1 MDQIQAMRIFTRV
14 VEAGTFT
21 RAADSLSLPKATVT
35 KHVQAL
41 EERLRVKLLNRTT
54 RRVTV
59 TADGAAYYERTVRLL
74 SDLDDIEAS
83 MTNARANPM
92 GRLRVDV
99 GTSVAQLLIIPHLA
113 DFQTRFP
120 DIQLDL
126 GVSDR
131 TVDLIGDNV
140 DCVIRGGE
148 LTDQSLVARRIGN
161 LEFITVASP
170 DYLARK
176 GTPQHPLEL
185 EEKHTSLLYFS
196 PQSGRHYPLEFRKG
210 AESIDINGP
219 YQVSVNEANAY
230 VTAALHG
237 MGVAQITSFQAQKH
251 LKAGTLVQLLPDWTQ
266 PLLPVYVVYPPN
278 RHLSAKVRAF
288 VDWTA
293 ELFQRDPHLQRH
305 EGLAWAAVQ
314 ARLEANPRASRTVP
328 FVAKATGVP
337 LAKAAARIA
346 LGESI
351 VDLRADVYSVT
362 DLPPAMGVEN
372 ETYTRA
378 RASARSCDDLAHPK
392 LTARG
397 GVYPPSLVT
406 SWPSGLVNEKP
417 DSLFLDKVLTNA

>member
-74 SDLDDIEAS
+74 ADLDDIEAS
-83 MTNARANPM
+83 MTNARANPL

-113 DFQTRFP
+113 EFQARYP

-140 DCVIRGGE
+140 DCVIRGGA
-148 LTDQSLVARRIGN
+148 LSDQSLVARRIGN
-161 LEFITVASP
+161 LEFLTVASP

-176 GTPQHPLEL
+176 GTPVHPLEV
-185 EEKHTSLLYFS
+185 EEKHSSLLYFS

-210 AESIDINGP
+210 AESIDIHGP

-230 VTAALHG
+230 VSAAVQGLG
-237 MGVAQITSFQAQKH
+237 IAQITSFQAQRH
-251 LKAGTLVQLLPDWTQ
+251 LQSGALVQLLPEWTQ

-293 ELFQRDPHLQRH
+293 ELFQREPYLQ
-305 EGLAWAAVQ
+305 
-314 ARLEANPRASRTVP
+314 S
-328 FVAKATGVP
+328 AT
-337 LAKAAARIA
+337 
-346 LGESI
+346 SH
-351 VDLRADVYSVT
+351 
-362 DLPPAMGVEN
+362 
-372 ETYTRA
+372 
-378 RASARSCDDLAHPK
+378 SA
-392 LTARG
+392 
-397 GVYPPSLVT
+397 
-406 SWPSGLVNEKP
+406 
-417 DSLFLDKVLTNA
+417 